1 MYPKEHAEVIVAAK
15 AATEDG
21 NMHDTKWWL
30 FEDKVKTVD
39 EIDPRRQH
47 MSDAVGKTIF
57 DLAHPERA
65 SLCLAFYNELWK
77 KLCHFGDDKVLVRIK
92 GGNAAAIQVGMAI
105 GPERASAAGF
115 NFSDLDIDVMIN
127 PLLPSAKFEEIKGIV
142 HMVLRQALSTH
153 KRRLDRSFFRPREG
167 DPESTMF
174 FKSDITKELFKVS
187 LTSNIEKL
195 EHAKCCMSDIATR
208 NKSSNISYLIT
219 SSNHDSAVEEN
230 TKRRV
235 KIEQPHLYKSEKI
248 PLGFTPFYVTVNDTV
263 HGTRKNGDKV
273 DFTLFR
279 MKMSHI
285 IDLQDQVKVQIRLPQ
300 ASSTCSSPCG
310 TADEDLISVFSD
322 TSSTDKLV
330 TLKINTEPYDKVSAD
345 FIDVWVGNQ
354 NDHELNEFAARGGFQ
369 GKCTT
374 TVPAFGFY
382 LILPTLN
389 ECKLDYFKLL
399 YVFDCPDSKR
409 EKRQRKYAA
418 LCAIGR

>member
-1 MYPKEHAEVIVAAK
+1 MYPNEHAELIVAAK

-47 MSDAVGKTIF
+47 MSDSVGKTIF

-65 SLCLAFYNELWK
+65 SLSLAFFDELWN
-77 KLCHFGDDKVLVRIK
+77 KLSHFGPEKVLVRIK

-127 PLLPSAKFEEIKGIV
+127 PRLHPAEFERIKGTV
-142 HMVLRQALSTH
+142 HMVLRQTLSTH

-167 DPESTMF
+167 DLESTMF
-174 FKSDITKELFKVS
+174 FKSDITKELFKTS

-219 SSNHDSAVEEN
+219 SSNHDSVVEEN

-263 HGTRKNGDKV
+263 HGKRKNGEEV

-285 IDLQDQVKVQIRLPQ
+285 IDLQDQVKVQIRVPQ

-310 TADEDLISVFSD
+310 TADEDLNSVFSD
-322 TSSTDKLV
+322 IDKLV

-354 NDHELNEFAARGGFQ
+354 NDHELIEFAKRGGFQ
-369 GKCTT
+369 GQCTT
-374 TVPAFGFY
+374 TVQAFGFY
-382 LILPTLN
+382 LVLPTLN

-399 YVFDCPDSKR
+399 YVFDCPESKR

-418 LCAIGR
+418 LCAIGH

>member
-1 MYPKEHAEVIVAAK
+1 M
-15 AATEDG
+15 G
-21 NMHDTKWWL
+21 SGKWSDNYS
-30 FEDKVKTVD
+30 FVGGDEFASDKGYNP
-39 EIDPRRQH
+39 I
-47 MSDAVGKTIF
+47 
-57 DLAHPERA
+57 ERA

-153 KRRLDRSFFRPREG
+153 KKHLDHSFSFRKRDGYTESFFR
-167 DPESTMF
+167 
-174 FKSDITKELFKVS
+174 SDTTKEQFKQS

-195 EHAKCCMSDIATR
+195 EHAKCCMSDDATR

-219 SSNHDSAVEEN
+219 SSNHDSVVEEN

-235 KIEQPHLYKSEKI
+235 KIEQPHLYKAQNI
-248 PLGFTPFYVTVNDTV
+248 PLGFTPFYVSVNDTV
-263 HGTRKNGDKV
+263 RGTRKNGDKV

-285 IDLQDQVKVQIRLPQ
+285 IDLQDQVKAQIRVLPQ
-300 ASSTCSSPCG
+300 ASSTCSSPRG
-310 TADEDLISVFSD
+310 TADEDLNSVFSD
-322 TSSTDKLV
+322 TETEKEKKVKLV

-354 NDHELNEFAARGGFQ
+354 NDHELNEFAKRGGFD
-369 GKCTT
+369 GYCTT
-374 TVPAFGFY
+374 TVYPSKETFGY
-382 LILPTLN
+382 CLILPTLH
-389 ECKLDYFKLL
+389 ECQLDYYKLL
-399 YVFDCPDSKR
+399 YVFDCPESKR
-409 EKRQRKYAA
+409 EKRERKYAA
-418 LCAIGR
+418 LCAIIEEQERKYAARYAIRR